1 MENFI
6 LEGGEFP
13 TDDTSVLPDQA
24 DYPDESYRRLG
35 LLQDNIEMDDPMLDY
50 DADEFSMRI

>member
-13 TDDTSVLPDQA
+13 IHDTSVLPDQA
-24 DYPDESYRRLG
+24 DYPDESYKRPG
-35 LLQDNIEMDDPMLDY
+35 LPQDNTELDDPMLDY
-50 DADEFSMRI
+50 DSDEFSKRI